1 MNTLIAR
8 HLERQAAAKKRAD
21 AEKSFVKLT
30 YRGVQYC
37 RPCPPCEVKIAY
49 Y

>member
-1 MNTLIAR
+1 MEALAAR
-8 HLERQAAAKKRAD
+8 HLERKAAAKKRSD

-30 YRGVQYC
+30 YRGVPYC
-37 RPCPPCEVKIAY
+37 KPCEVKIAY